1 MDGKKKKVAQPGK
14 NKKTGFKKLTPQE
27 VELAVEKIRENYD
40 RYMVRYVKNR
50 KDRDAFEV
58 RYLEARKARVH
69 LDRFIIEELKWIKHL
84 EAQAEADRREER
96 RNTRGG
102 GGGGETHAPVK
113 ESFADK
119 VLAEL
124 RSRIEKYP
132 FIGLGAEEVFD
143 VDKLYGA
150 LGVFERNYWP
160 QVDKIYRRVY
170 PTRYSGPR
178 IIIENQLFD
187 LSEPTAGRFPPRLH
201 NLVALLGRFP
211 RNYRDIEWESKQC
224 ILSASFFLHTIAD
237 ELVKLKEEDILTGN
251 QREAVEKAH
260 NFVHTVIVDF
270 RLTDL
275 KEKK

>member
-1 MDGKKKKVAQPGK
+1 MDDKKKKVAGPGK
-14 NKKTGFKKLTPQE
+14 NKKAGFKKLTPQE

-50 KDRDAFEV
+50 KERDAFED

-84 EAQAEADRREER
+84 EGQAEAARREER
-96 RNTRGG
+96 RNSREN
-102 GGGGETHAPVK
+102 GGGGEEK
-113 ESFADK
+113 DSNKKSFADK
-119 VLAEL
+119 VLEEL
-124 RSRIEKYP
+124 RTRIDKYP
-132 FIGLGAEEVFD
+132 FVGLGAEEVYD

-187 LSEPTAGRFPPRLH
+187 LTEPAAGRFPPRLQ
-201 NLVALLGRFP
+201 NLIALLGRFP

-224 ILSASFFLHTIAD
+224 ILTASFFLHTTAD
-237 ELVKLKEEDILTGN
+237 ELATLKEEDIITKA
-251 QREAVEKAH
+251 QRETVEKAY